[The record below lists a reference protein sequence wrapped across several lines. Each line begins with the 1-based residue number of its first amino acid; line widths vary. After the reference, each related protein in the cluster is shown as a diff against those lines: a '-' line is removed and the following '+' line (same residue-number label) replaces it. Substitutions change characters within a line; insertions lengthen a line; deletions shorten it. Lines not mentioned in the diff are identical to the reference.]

1 MFCIYVQSDSVTR
14 VILKF
19 LRHLVFRSKFQV
31 DGVHFHVGHR
41 FQGFHLLADL
51 TLDHHRL
58 ESRDILSWNQ
68 EY

>member
-1 MFCIYVQSDSVTR
+1 MCKCLQSDSVTR
-14 VILKF
+14 AVLKF
-19 LRHLVFRSKFQV
+19 LRHLVVRSKFQA
-31 DGVHFHVGHR
+31 DGVRFHVGHR